1 MNFLNILCQPDGI
14 TAQRE
19 KTFLPLSPA
28 GNFWKKDDISVEII
42 CGTDKAGVYIE
53 AGNLPLSRVVLCWNR
68 VVGPCS
74 VLNDHWER
82 GYGDLE
88 WSNIHPDRALPWYF
102 MTTTGQETH
111 GYGVKTGPRAMCS
124 WLLDANSV
132 RLVLDVRNG
141 GDGVYLDG
149 RKLYACDIVSRKGD
163 AGEDPFDA
171 AVDFCKKM
179 CDHPVLP
186 KEPVYGGNN
195 WYYAY
200 GRCSHESMVKDSKLM
215 REMAGDAEVKPFMVI
230 DAGWHTCTDDWHK
243 TDDDPWM
250 DGTDNFPDMAE
261 TAKAM
266 KAEGVR
272 PGLWFRPLITSNKTP
287 KEWLLKTNR
296 KLGVNVHGLIMDPS
310 IPEVLKEIE
319 KYMKRFSDWGYEV
332 VKHDFTSYDLLGR
345 YGYRC
350 GINLT
355 ESGWH
360 FKDRSKT
367 MAEIVLDLY
376 HAIKRGAPDM
386 LIIGCNTFSHLA
398 AGIFEMQRIGD
409 DTSGHQWE
417 RTRKM
422 GVNTLAFRMPQ
433 HNTFYAVDADCVGLT
448 NDVPWNLNRQW
459 LDVLGNSGTVVLV
472 SADPRA
478 MGEDQKKAVSE
489 AFKAAS
495 KDHPV
500 SRPLDWLYTAS
511 PSVWKQSDGTIKT
524 YDWADRSKLE
534 SMDGETFEEI

>member
-1 MNFLNILCQPDGI
+1 MNREDILHAIVNYVKESPLNYI
-14 TAQRE
+14 TADQA
-19 KTFLPLSPA
+19 LIP
-28 GNFWKKDDISVEII
+28 DDIGMRMYDDPII
-42 CGTDKAGVYIE
+42 AIGSADDPLWEGLKDRKA
-53 AGNLPLSRVVLCWNR
+53 
-68 VVGPCS
+68 VGP
-74 VLNDHWER
+74 
-82 GYGDLE
+82 
-88 WSNIHPDRALPWYF
+88 IF
-102 MTTTGQETH
+102 
-111 GYGVKTGPRAMCS
+111 
-124 WLLDANSV
+124 
-132 RLVLDVRNG
+132 
-141 GDGVYLDG
+141 
-149 RKLYACDIVSRKGD
+149 
-163 AGEDPFDA
+163 
-171 AVDFCKKM
+171 
-179 CDHPVLP
+179 
-186 KEPVYGGNN
+186 
-195 WYYAY
+195 
-200 GRCSHESMVKDSKLM
+200 
-215 REMAGDAEVKPFMVI
+215 
-230 DAGWHTCTDDWHK
+230 
-243 TDDDPWM
+243 
-250 DGTDNFPDMAE
+250 
-261 TAKAM
+261 
-266 KAEGVR
+266 
-272 PGLWFRPLITSNKTP
+272 KTP

-310 IPEVLKEIE
+310 IPEVLQEIE

-332 VKHDFTSYDLLGR
+332 VKHDFSSYDLLGR

-478 MGEDQKKAVSE
+478 MGEDQKKAVSD
-489 AFKAAS
+489 AFRAAS

-511 PSVWKQSDGTIKT
+511 PSVWKQSDGVIIT